1 MARSTAEIQ
10 ADIAVTRQSIERQ
23 LESMQ
28 RKVPDRWW
36 TPYALLGGAALVGLV
51 LSRVPVAR
59 MVGYGA
65 RGVQTGITVATTLAA
80 IDRFLATR
88 RARRAA

>member
-1 MARSTAEIQ
+1 
-10 ADIAVTRQSIERQ
+10 VTRQSIEHQ
-23 LESMQ
+23 LERMQ

-36 TPYALLGGAALVGLV
+36 TPYALLGAAAVLGLV

-59 MVGYGA
+59 IVGYGA

-88 RARRAA
+88 RAQRAA